1 MNCDRKAR
9 AQSVMIAKKYK
20 KFYKL
25 PFVNNDLIP
34 TDTRNGSDT
43 TGDTE
48 NKPCSNLL
56 QKCC

>member
-1 MNCDRKAR
+1 MNCDRKAQ
-9 AQSVMIAKKYK
+9 AQSEMIAKKYK

-43 TGDTE
+43 E

>member
-1 MNCDRKAR
+1 MNCDSKAR

-34 TDTRNGSDT
+34 TDTRNVSDT

-56 QKCC
+56 QQFC